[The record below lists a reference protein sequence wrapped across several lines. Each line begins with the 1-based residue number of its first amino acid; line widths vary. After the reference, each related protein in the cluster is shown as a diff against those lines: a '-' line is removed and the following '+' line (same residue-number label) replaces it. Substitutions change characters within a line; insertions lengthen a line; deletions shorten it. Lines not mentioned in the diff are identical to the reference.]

1 MKKLICMVLFSMLAA
16 PTFAQDRYIADK
28 LFTYMHSG
36 PSNQYRI
43 LGSIDAGEKVKLIE
57 VNKESGYSHIADER
71 GRTGWV
77 ESRFIT
83 REVSNTLRLP
93 ALEKELEEVKKL
105 LANARQNADSEKA
118 GLAESLELRNQQI
131 ADLERNYADISK
143 QLTDSQS
150 EIRELRAK
158 LDTQKE
164 DLLLKYFTYG
174 GGVAGIGLLL
184 GFWCYHIL
192 FLAVN
197 AILRVGHRPLLSHN
211 KTVTHVT
218 VLFFFSL
225 KAIPLPFP
233 IIQCGDL
240 YLLSA
245 KDNHTA
251 LWFDTL

>member
-174 GGVAGIGLLL
+174 GGVAWYRFTAWL
-184 GFWCYHIL
+184 G
-192 FLAVN
+192 
-197 AILRVGHRPLLSHN
+197 
-211 KTVTHVT
+211 VTT
-218 VLFFFSL
+218 YYSS
-225 KAIPLPFP
+225 P
-233 IIQCGDL
+233 
-240 YLLSA
+240 
-245 KDNHTA
+245 
-251 LWFDTL
+251 

>member
-43 LGSIDAGEKVKLIE
+43 LGSIDAGEKVKLLD
-57 VNKESGYSHIADER
+57 VNKDSGYSQVADER

-83 REVSNTLRLP
+83 REVSNALRLP
-93 ALEKELEEVKKL
+93 ALEKELTEVKKQ

-131 ADLERNYADISK
+131 ADLERNYGDISK
-143 QLTDSQS
+143 QLTDSQT

-184 GFWCYHIL
+184 GLVLPHIVPRRKRHP
-192 FLAVN
+192 AGW
-197 AILRVGHRPLLSHN
+197 A
-211 KTVTHVT
+211 
-218 VLFFFSL
+218 
-225 KAIPLPFP
+225 
-233 IIQCGDL
+233 
-240 YLLSA
+240 
-245 KDNHTA
+245 
-251 LWFDTL
+251 

>member
-131 ADLERNYADISK
+131 ADLERNLCRHQQAVD
-143 QLTDSQS
+143 
-150 EIRELRAK
+150 R
-158 LDTQKE
+158 
-164 DLLLKYFTYG
+164 FTKR
-174 GGVAGIGLLL
+174 
-184 GFWCYHIL
+184 
-192 FLAVN
+192 N
-197 AILRVGHRPLLSHN
+197 S
-211 KTVTHVT
+211 
-218 VLFFFSL
+218 
-225 KAIPLPFP
+225 
-233 IIQCGDL
+233 
-240 YLLSA
+240 
-245 KDNHTA
+245 
-251 LWFDTL
+251 

>member
-83 REVSNTLRLP
+83 REVSNNLRLP
-93 ALEKELEEVKKL
+93 ALEKELEEVKKM

-184 GFWCYHIL
+184 GLVLPHI
-192 FLAVN
+192 
-197 AILRVGHRPLLSHN
+197 
-211 KTVTHVT
+211 
-218 VLFFFSL
+218 
-225 KAIPLPFP
+225 IPRRKRHPA
-233 IIQCGDL
+233 GW
-240 YLLSA
+240 A
-245 KDNHTA
+245 
-251 LWFDTL
+251 

>member
-184 GFWCYHIL
+184 GF
-192 FLAVN
+192 
-197 AILRVGHRPLLSHN
+197 G
-211 KTVTHVT
+211 VTT
-218 VLFFFSL
+218 YYSS
-225 KAIPLPFP
+225 P
-233 IIQCGDL
+233 
-240 YLLSA
+240 
-245 KDNHTA
+245 
-251 LWFDTL
+251 

>member
-43 LGSIDAGEKVKLIE
+43 LGSIDAGEKVKLLE
-57 VNKESGYSHIADER
+57 VNKESGYSQIADER

-105 LANARQNADSEKA
+105 LANARQNADSEQA

-131 ADLERNYADISK
+131 AELERNHADISK
-143 QLTDSQS
+143 QLIDSQN

-184 GFWCYHIL
+184 GLVLPHIVPRRKRHP
-192 FLAVN
+192 AGW
-197 AILRVGHRPLLSHN
+197 A
-211 KTVTHVT
+211 
-218 VLFFFSL
+218 
-225 KAIPLPFP
+225 
-233 IIQCGDL
+233 
-240 YLLSA
+240 
-245 KDNHTA
+245 
-251 LWFDTL
+251 

>member
-28 LFTYMHSG
+28 LFTYIHSG

-184 GFWCYHIL
+184 GLVLPHI
-192 FLAVN
+192 
-197 AILRVGHRPLLSHN
+197 
-211 KTVTHVT
+211 
-218 VLFFFSL
+218 
-225 KAIPLPFP
+225 IPRRKRHPA
-233 IIQCGDL
+233 GW
-240 YLLSA
+240 A
-245 KDNHTA
+245 
-251 LWFDTL
+251 

>member
-174 GGVAGIGLLL
+174 GGVAGIDLLL
-184 GFWCYHIL
+184 GLVLPHI
-192 FLAVN
+192 
-197 AILRVGHRPLLSHN
+197 
-211 KTVTHVT
+211 
-218 VLFFFSL
+218 
-225 KAIPLPFP
+225 IPRRKRHPA
-233 IIQCGDL
+233 GW
-240 YLLSA
+240 A
-245 KDNHTA
+245 
-251 LWFDTL
+251 

>member
-184 GFWCYHIL
+184 GLVLPHI
-192 FLAVN
+192 
-197 AILRVGHRPLLSHN
+197 
-211 KTVTHVT
+211 
-218 VLFFFSL
+218 
-225 KAIPLPFP
+225 IPRRKRHPA
-233 IIQCGDL
+233 G
-240 YLLSA
+240 
-245 KDNHTA
+245 
-251 LWFDTL
+251 W

>member
-16 PTFAQDRYIADK
+16 PTFAQERYIADK

-43 LGSIDAGEKVKLIE
+43 LGSIEAGEKVKLLS
-57 VNKESGYSHIADER
+57 VNKENGYSQISDER

-77 ESRFIT
+77 ESRLIS
-83 REVSNTLRLP
+83 RQVSNALRLP
-93 ALEKELEEVKKL
+93 ALEQELADVKKQ

-131 ADLERNYADISK
+131 TDLERSYSEISK
-143 QLTDSQS
+143 QLTQSQT

-174 GGVAGIGLLL
+174 GGVAGIGLLFGL
-184 GFWCYHIL
+184 LLPHIVPRRKRNP
-192 FLAVN
+192 AGW
-197 AILRVGHRPLLSHN
+197 A
-211 KTVTHVT
+211 
-218 VLFFFSL
+218 
-225 KAIPLPFP
+225 
-233 IIQCGDL
+233 
-240 YLLSA
+240 
-245 KDNHTA
+245 
-251 LWFDTL
+251 